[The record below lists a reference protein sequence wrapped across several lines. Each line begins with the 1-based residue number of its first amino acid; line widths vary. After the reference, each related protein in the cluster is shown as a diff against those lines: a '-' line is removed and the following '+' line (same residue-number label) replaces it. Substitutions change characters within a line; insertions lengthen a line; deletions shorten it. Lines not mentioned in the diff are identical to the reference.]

1 LLHSADEEGFMQD
14 TGAQAPVTPDED
26 DARLES
32 LGYRP
37 QLSRVLGLFSNF
49 SVAFTYLSPMVGI
62 FSLFVLGLGTGGPA
76 YIWLTWIP
84 VAGMLLVALVFGELA
99 SHYPVAGALYQY
111 SKYTVG
117 RKFGWFVGWF
127 YGIALLV
134 TVASV
139 DTGVVPYVT
148 ALGHLWL
155 GWNFNPASHT
165 VLLVVTLV
173 LLALQTG
180 LNTIGARVMGRVA
193 QFGVY
198 VEILGTFGIA
208 VVLGIHGFH
217 HGVGYLTSTLDV
229 QHSTA
234 NPLGLNFGGS
244 WIGAALIAVLAPVY
258 IFYGFESAGDISEE
272 TKNAGRQVPRAMRLA
287 LIWGGIAS
295 FVLTAALLL
304 SMPTGPGAAN
314 LTLQNGGIPFLLS
327 QLPHWMQDIM
337 LALIIFAFF
346 SCGSAVQ
353 GAGSRLAFS
362 YARDGALPGSKW
374 ISTISERFK
383 TPANALFGGALV
395 TVVFIGLEFASPT
408 HDVKIWFITYP
419 ANTNVLVSL
428 VSFGVSGIYLSFL
441 LTVIGSMIARA
452 RGWAPA
458 GKFKMGRWAWPVS
471 VVAGLYLAL
480 MLVNVVL
487 PSGLGSGRAYFNLD
501 WVTLLVMAVVTVAG
515 IIVYFAV
522 HGGRETGAHIVDTD
536 APGATGETEAV
547 ASEAPWP
554 RLQAG
559 ADRRARP
566 YCRPW

>member
-1 LLHSADEEGFMQD
+1 MQD

-37 QLSRVLGLFSNF
+37 QLNRVLGLFANF

-62 FSLFVLGLGTGGPA
+62 FSLFLLGLGAGGPA

-155 GWNFNPASHT
+155 GWNLNPASHT
-165 VLLVVTLV
+165 VILVVTLI
-173 LLALQTG
+173 LLALQTT

-208 VVLGIHGFH
+208 IVLGIHGFH
-217 HGVGYLTSTLDV
+217 HGLGYLTETLGA
-229 QHSTA
+229 QNKTA
-234 NPLGLNFGGS
+234 NALGLDFGGS
-244 WIGAALIAVLAPVY
+244 WIGAAVIAVLAPVY

-272 TKNAGRQVPRAMRLA
+272 TKDAGRQVPRAMRLA

-304 SMPTGPGAAN
+304 SMPKGAGAVS
-314 LTLQNGGIPFLLS
+314 LTLQNGIPSLLG
-327 QLPHWMQDIM
+327 QLPTWMQDIT

-346 SCGSAVQ
+346 SCGSSVQ

-395 TVVFIGLEFASPT
+395 TVLFIGLEFASPT

-441 LTVIGSMIARA
+441 LTVIGSMVARR
-452 RGWAPA
+452 RGWIPA
-458 GKFKMGRWAWPVS
+458 GKFTLGRWAWPVS
-471 VVAGLYLAL
+471 IVAVVYLGL
-480 MLVNVVL
+480 MLVNVVF
-487 PSGLGSGRAYFNLD
+487 PSGLSSGRAYFNLD
-501 WVTLLVMAVVTVAG
+501 WITLLVMVIITVVG
-515 IIVYFAV
+515 IIVFLIA
-522 HGGRETGAHIVDTD
+522 HRGREIGKHLTDTAA
-536 APGATGETEAV
+536 APAQPAPAEPQPDPV
-547 ASEAPWP
+547 AP
-554 RLQAG
+554 QAEE
-559 ADRRARP
+559 P
-566 YCRPW
+566 